1 MADYIIGIDGGGTGC
16 RAAIADLSGKIL
28 GTGQSG
34 PANIMT
40 DMETSVVNILA
51 ATDAALKSA
60 GLPENSYSNLTAC
73 LGLAGANVSGVAE
86 KLQQAL
92 PFARSQILSDGI
104 IALQGAIGDQDGVVV
119 ILGTGSVYI
128 SRDNNQITMKGG
140 WGFKVSDLGGGA
152 RLGQKLLE
160 EALLSFDGIHPRTA
174 LADAVLAHFD
184 NEPHAIVRF
193 AHDAK
198 PNDFGQ
204 FAPMIF
210 EYAKHNDPLAGKIL
224 QQSVEII
231 ETTLDAVMHDHQP
244 VLSLIGGLGALYGPR
259 LSAHYQPRLRAPQND
274 ALSGA
279 VALAH
284 KFYNQHAAPEA

>member
-16 RAAIADLSGKIL
+16 RAAIADPTGKIL

-40 DMETSVVNILA
+40 DMASSVVSILA
-51 ATDAALKSA
+51 ATDAALHA
-60 GLPENSYSNLTAC
+60 AQLPAHAYGRITAC
-73 LGLAGANVSGVAE
+73 LGLAGANVSGVAQE
-86 KLQQAL
+86 LQKAL
-92 PFARSQILSDGI
+92 PFAKSHVVSDGI

-119 ILGTGSVYI
+119 ILGTGSVTI
-128 SRDNNQITMKGG
+128 SRENKQITMRGG

-160 EALLSFDGIHPRTA
+160 ESLLAYDGIYQRTPLVNALLTQFN
-174 LADAVLAHFD
+174 

-198 PNDFGQ
+198 PNDFGRY
-204 FAPMIF
+204 APLIF
-210 EYAKHNDPLAGKIL
+210 EYAAQNDPLAEKIL
-224 QQSVEII
+224 NQSVAAI
-231 ETTLDAVMHDHQP
+231 EAALDASMSDQQP

-259 LSAHYQPRLRAPQND
+259 LSPRYQQRLRPPLAD
-274 ALSGA
+274 ALTGA
-279 VALAH
+279 VALAA
-284 KFYNQHAAPEA
+284 KLNSEITAD

>member
-16 RAAIADLSGKIL
+16 RAAIADCTGKIL
-28 GTGQSG
+28 GTGQAG

-40 DMETSVVNILA
+40 DMNSSVVSILA
-51 ATDAALKSA
+51 ATDAALLAAELPVKSY
-60 GLPENSYSNLTAC
+60 NRITAC

-86 KLQQAL
+86 QLQQAL
-92 PFARSQILSDGI
+92 PFARSSVVSDGI

-128 SRDNNQITMKGG
+128 SRRNHNVTMKGG

-160 EALLSFDGIHPRTA
+160 ESLLAYDGIYQRTPLSNALLT
-174 LADAVLAHFD
+174 HFD

-193 AHDAK
+193 AHDAR
-198 PNDFGQ
+198 PNDFGR
-204 FAPMIF
+204 FAPMVF
-210 EYAKHNDPLAGKIL
+210 EYAAQNDPLAEKIL
-224 QQSVEII
+224 KQSVETI
-231 ETTLDAVMHDHQP
+231 EAALDVAMSDDQP

-259 LSAHYQPRLRAPQND
+259 LSARYQQRLRTPQAD
-274 ALSGA
+274 ALTGA
-279 VALAH
+279 VALAAKLH
-284 KFYNQHAAPEA
+284 SEFAVS

>member
-16 RAAIADLSGKIL
+16 RAAIADHTGKIL
-28 GTGQSG
+28 GVGQSG

-40 DMETSVVNILA
+40 DMGISVVNILA
-51 ATDAALKSA
+51 ATDAALIA
-60 GLPENSYSNLTAC
+60 AELPVHSYSRITAC

-86 KLQQAL
+86 QLQKAL
-92 PFARSQILSDGI
+92 PFARSSVVSDGI

-128 SRDNNQITMKGG
+128 SRDNNTITMKGG

-152 RLGQKLLE
+152 RLGQKLIE
-160 EALLSFDGIHPRTA
+160 ESLLAYDGIYERTPLANALLT
-174 LADAVLAHFD
+174 HFN

-198 PNDFGQ
+198 PNDFGR
-204 FAPMIF
+204 FAPLVF
-210 EYAKHNDPLAGKIL
+210 EYAASNDPLSEKIL
-224 QQSVEII
+224 KQSVETI
-231 ETTLDAVMHDHQP
+231 EAALDASMSDHQP

-259 LSAHYQPRLRAPQND
+259 LSARYQTRLRTPQAD
-274 ALSGA
+274 ALTGA
-279 VALAH
+279 VALAAKLLNEH
-284 KFYNQHAAPEA
+284 N

>member
-16 RAAIADLSGKIL
+16 RAAIADCTGKIL
-28 GTGQSG
+28 GTGQAG

-40 DMETSVVNILA
+40 DMNSSVVSILA
-51 ATDAALKSA
+51 ATDAALLA
-60 GLPENSYSNLTAC
+60 AELPVKSYSRITAC

-86 KLQQAL
+86 QLQQAL
-92 PFARSQILSDGI
+92 PFARSSVVSDGI

-128 SRDNNQITMKGG
+128 SRRNHTVTMKGG

-160 EALLSFDGIHPRTA
+160 ESLLAYDGIYQRTPLSNA
-174 LADAVLAHFD
+174 LLAHFD

-193 AHDAK
+193 AHDAR
-198 PNDFGQ
+198 PNDFGR
-204 FAPMIF
+204 FAPMVF
-210 EYAKHNDPLAGKIL
+210 EYATQNDPLAEKIL
-224 QQSVEII
+224 KQSVETI
-231 ETTLDAVMHDHQP
+231 EAALDVSMSDDQP

-259 LSAHYQPRLRAPQND
+259 LSARYQQRLRTPQAD
-274 ALSGA
+274 ALTGA
-279 VALAH
+279 VALAAKLH
-284 KFYNQHAAPEA
+284 SEFAVS

>member
-1 MADYIIGIDGGGTGC
+1 MAKFIIGIDGGGTGC
-16 RAAIADLSGKIL
+16 RAAIADASGKIL
-28 GTGQSG
+28 GIGKSG

-40 DMETSVVNILA
+40 DMDSSVISILT
-51 ATDAALKSA
+51 ATDAALSEA
-60 GLPENSYSNLTAC
+60 NLPAKSYSQITAC

-86 KLQQAL
+86 QLQQAL
-92 PFARSQILSDGI
+92 PFARSSVVSDGI

-119 ILGTGSVYI
+119 ILGTGSVTI
-128 SRDNNQITMKGG
+128 SRENKRITMKGG

-160 EALLSFDGIHPRTA
+160 ESLLAHDGIYERTA
-174 LADAVLAHFD
+174 LANALLTQFN

-193 AHDAK
+193 AHDAR
-198 PNDFGQ
+198 PNDFGR

-210 EYAKHNDPLAGKIL
+210 EYAAKNDALAEKIIN
-224 QQSVEII
+224 QSVAAI
-231 ETTLDAVMHDHQP
+231 EAALDASMSENQR

-259 LSAHYQPRLRAPQND
+259 LSPRYKQRLHAPLAD

-279 VALAH
+279 VALAAKLH
-284 KFYNQHAAPEA
+284 NETSTYQ

>member
-16 RAAIADLSGKIL
+16 RAAIADCTGKIL
-28 GTGQSG
+28 GTGQAG

-40 DMETSVVNILA
+40 DMNSSVVSILA
-51 ATDAALKSA
+51 ATDAALLA
-60 GLPENSYSNLTAC
+60 AELPVKSYSRITAC

-86 KLQQAL
+86 QLQQAL
-92 PFARSQILSDGI
+92 PFARSSVVSDGI

-128 SRDNNQITMKGG
+128 SRRNHTVTMKGG

-160 EALLSFDGIHPRTA
+160 ESLLAYDGIYQRTPLSNA
-174 LADAVLAHFD
+174 LLAHFD

-193 AHDAK
+193 AHDAR
-198 PNDFGQ
+198 PYDFGR
-204 FAPMIF
+204 FAPMVF
-210 EYAKHNDPLAGKIL
+210 EYAAQNDPLAEKIL
-224 QQSVEII
+224 KQSVETI
-231 ETTLDAVMHDHQP
+231 EAALDVVMSDDQP

-259 LSAHYQPRLRAPQND
+259 LSARYQQRLRTPQAD
-274 ALSGA
+274 ALTGA
-279 VALAH
+279 VALAAKLH
-284 KFYNQHAAPEA
+284 SEFAVS